1 MGSGKNGTFDI
12 HPDFNQWAIMVFW
25 RENNPIAEE
34 KLLQQYNILL
44 GKFITEWL
52 KIFNTKISIFHL
64 EPYSG
69 HGTWDGENFI
79 NQEIRKADPE
89 GKIGVLTRATIRL
102 SRLLEFWKAVPG
114 TAENLEKNKG
124 VLYSIGIGEI
134 PFVKQATFSIW
145 ESAEDMKNFAY
156 KKNAHKEVIRNTKR
170 QGWYSEEMF
179 LRFLIH
185 GELHQKGMGKLSTIR

>member
-12 HPDFNQWAIMVFW
+12 HPDFNQWAIMIFW
-25 RENNPIAEE
+25 KGEKPFAQENLFKECST
-34 KLLQQYNILL
+34 LL
-44 GKFITEWL
+44 GNFVMQWL
-52 KIFNTKISIFHL
+52 KIFKTKISVFHL

-69 HGTWDGENFI
+69 HGSWDGEQFI
-79 NQEIRKADPE
+79 NQEIRKTDPE

-102 SRLLEFWKAVPG
+102 SRLFDFWKAVPG

-124 VLYSIGIGEI
+124 FQYSIGIGEI
-134 PFVKQATFSIW
+134 PFIKQATFSIW

-156 KKNAHKEVIRNTKR
+156 KKNAHKEVIRNTRR

-185 GELHQKGMGKLSTIR
+185 GEIHQKGMGKLSTIR